1 MKLFFKIFFLSLFFH
16 VGYSQVNPK
25 EQIINYTEFKG
36 KVINSESKEPLPF
49 ANLSLIGTNITSI
62 TNSNGEFIIK
72 IPKTELS
79 SKIRISFIGYKT
91 EIIDLESFEEKNKT
105 ILLDVF
111 ISPLS
116 ETIISIP
123 KNVDDLVRKTL
134 SNVNNNYFEDH
145 NIMTAFYRE
154 SIKRKKRNLSLSEVV
169 VDVYKS
175 PYKRYQKREVIDL
188 LKIRKDTDYSRLDT
202 VAFKLAGGPYNT
214 LSLDLIKY
222 HDNFIPL
229 FFMSNYDF
237 WIHRTSEI
245 DGLPVYVVKFKQ
257 KDEIKDPLFY
267 GELFIDGENN
277 TLLSAIFS
285 LNVSDKLKSSR
296 LFVKKKP
303 RNANVWPVK
312 ANFRVDYTQNNGK
325 WYYNYSNSS
334 IDFKV
339 NWDKKIF
346 NSTYS
351 ISSEMLITDWRSNS
365 NLNYPEKNK
374 IIKPSIILA
383 DSKTGFQDLDFWGK
397 DNIIEPDNSIEN
409 AIRKIQRK
417 LKRIRD

>member
-175 PYKRYQKREVIDL
+175 PYKRYQKKEVIDL

>member
-1 MKLFFKIFFLSLFFH
+1 MKLFFKIFFLSLFFNI
-16 VGYSQVNPK
+16 GYSQTNPK
-25 EQIINYTEFKG
+25 DQAVNYTEFKG
-36 KVINSESKEPLPF
+36 KVINADSKEPLPF

-79 SKIRISFIGYKT
+79 SKVRISFIGYKT
-91 EIIDLESFEEKNKT
+91 ETIELDSFEEKNKT

-134 SNVNNNYFEDH
+134 SNVNNNYLEDH

-169 VDVYKS
+169 VDIYKS
-175 PYKRYQKREVIDL
+175 PYKRYQKREIIDL

-214 LSLDLIKY
+214 LTLDLIKY

-267 GELFIDGENN
+267 GELFIDGENK

>member
-1 MKLFFKIFFLSLFFH
+1 MKLFLKIFFLSLFFH

>member
-1 MKLFFKIFFLSLFFH
+1 MKLNLNVFFLTLFLCL
-16 VGYSQVNPK
+16 GYSQSTVSQQDLK
-25 EQIINYTEFKG
+25 YIEFKG
-36 KVINSESKEPLPF
+36 KVINSENKEPLPF
-49 ANLSLIGTNITSI
+49 ANLSLVGTNITSI
-62 TNSNGEFIIK
+62 TNSNGEFVVK
-72 IPKTELS
+72 IPKTILS
-79 SKIRISFIGYKT
+79 SKIKISFIGYKT
-91 EIIDLESFEEKNKT
+91 EIIELDSFEQKNKT

-116 ETIISIP
+116 ETVISIP

-134 SNVNNNYFEDH
+134 SNVNNNYLDDH

-169 VDVYKS
+169 VDIYKS
-175 PYKRYQKREVIDL
+175 PYKRYQKREIIDL

-214 LSLDLIKY
+214 LTLDLIKY

-267 GELFIDGENN
+267 GELFIDGDNK

-346 NSTYS
+346 NTTYS
-351 ISSEMLITDWRSNS
+351 VSSEMLVTNWRSNS
-365 NLNYPEKNK
+365 NLNYPEKDK

-383 DSKTGFQDLDFWGK
+383 DSKTGFQDLDFWGE
-397 DNIIEPDNSIEN
+397 DNIIEPDNSIQN

-417 LKRIRD
+417 LKRLRD

>member
-1 MKLFFKIFFLSLFFH
+1 MKLFFKIFFLSLFFSI
-16 VGYSQVNPK
+16 GYSQTNPK
-25 EQIINYTEFKG
+25 EQAVNYTEFKG
-36 KVINSESKEPLPF
+36 KVINADSKEPLPF

-79 SKIRISFIGYKT
+79 SKVRISFIGYKT
-91 EIIDLESFEEKNKT
+91 ETIELDSFEEKNKT

-134 SNVNNNYFEDH
+134 SNVNNNYLEDH

-169 VDVYKS
+169 VDIYKS
-175 PYKRYQKREVIDL
+175 PYKRYQKREIIDL

-214 LSLDLIKY
+214 LTLDLIKY

-267 GELFIDGENN
+267 GELFIDGENK

>member
-1 MKLFFKIFFLSLFFH
+1 MKLFFIIFFLSFFFNI
-16 VGYSQVNPK
+16 GFSQTNPK
-25 EQIINYTEFKG
+25 EQAVNYTEFKG
-36 KVINSESKEPLPF
+36 KVINADSKEPLPF

-72 IPKTELS
+72 IPKTESS
-79 SKIRISFIGYKT
+79 SKVRISFIGYKT
-91 EIIDLESFEEKNKT
+91 EIIELESFEEENKT

-154 SIKRKKRNLSLSEVV
+154 TIKRKKRNLSLSEVV
-169 VDVYKS
+169 VDIYKS

-214 LSLDLIKY
+214 LTLDLIKY

-312 ANFRVDYTQNNGK
+312 ANFRVDYNQNNGK

>member
-1 MKLFFKIFFLSLFFH
+1 MFR
-16 VGYSQVNPK
+16 
-25 EQIINYTEFKG
+25 
-36 KVINSESKEPLPF
+36 
-49 ANLSLIGTNITSI
+49 
-62 TNSNGEFIIK
+62 
-72 IPKTELS
+72 
-79 SKIRISFIGYKT
+79 SKICKLLLRIYGK
-91 EIIDLESFEEKNKT
+91 
-105 ILLDVF
+105 
-111 ISPLS
+111 IS
-116 ETIISIP
+116 
-123 KNVDDLVRKTL
+123 
-134 SNVNNNYFEDH
+134 
-145 NIMTAFYRE
+145 
-154 SIKRKKRNLSLSEVV
+154 
-169 VDVYKS
+169 
-175 PYKRYQKREVIDL
+175 
-188 LKIRKDTDYSRLDT
+188 
-202 VAFKLAGGPYNT
+202 
-214 LSLDLIKY
+214 
-222 HDNFIPL
+222 DN
-229 FFMSNYDF
+229 
-237 WIHRTSEI
+237 
-245 DGLPVYVVKFKQ
+245 
-257 KDEIKDPLFY
+257 
-267 GELFIDGENN
+267 
-277 TLLSAIFS
+277 
-285 LNVSDKLKSSR
+285 
-296 LFVKKKP
+296 VKKKP